1 MPYTFYR
8 IKLDLIIENELLSE
22 ALFSLSISATEKT
35 DWSRVTVSRGIS
47 GQKWEK
53 TGKWSIPLRMVDGI
67 WKQPAATA
75 KTKDFFLESVFYI
88 LTPRFFLESQTLL
101 PFSDNFQ
108 TGLTLISLQ
117 LKTLDTWQAFQLSP
131 NKCFETSCHH
141 HHLENKNHPAQRW
154 SIVVISWRWHL

>member
-1 MPYTFYR
+1 MPYTFYW
-8 IKLDLIIENELLSE
+8 IKLDLIVENELLSE

-53 TGKWSIPLRMVDGI
+53 TGKWSIPLRMVDRI
-67 WKQPAATA
+67 WKQPAAAA
-75 KTKDFFLESVFYI
+75 KTKDFFGGVSLLHSNTKI
-88 LTPRFFLESQTLL
+88 FLESQTLL

-117 LKTLDTWQAFQLSP
+117 LKTLDTWQAFQLPPTNVS
-131 NKCFETSCHH
+131 K
-141 HHLENKNHPAQRW
+141 HLAIIIILRIKIIQPKDDRLW
-154 SIVVISWRWHL
+154 